1 MSLIHGLYWL
11 TANLADSEPL
21 LLVVDDAHWADIPSL
36 RFMHYL
42 ARRLDGLRVVLLVA
56 ARPAEQGTD
65 HGDVFAALA
74 AQVDCVSLRAASLSA
89 DAVGASSRRSSA
101 APSPVSAARATS

>member
-56 ARPAEQGTD
+56 ARPAERGHPTRRRVHDAGGPGGLRQP
-65 HGDVFAALA
+65 A
-74 AQVDCVSLRAASLSA
+74 AQQPQPRRGRA
-89 DAVGASSRRSSA
+89 RS
-101 APSPVSAARATS
+101 